1 MGVVSRRRS
10 EGPTDG
16 VDDWKGTQHNRNE
29 RYVTRAWMG
38 SDVRNAMRE
47 WWHETPMLAAWVT
60 ACVILATLL
69 LLARSRLRKKRRDTI
84 LICGP
89 SGAGKTALFY
99 GVLKPGTLVDTVT
112 SMQENVGQVQWK
124 TPKNGASTIAVVD
137 LPGNPSLRFLLQKY
151 APQCKGVVFVVDSVD
166 FLTNVTLAA
175 EHLLDIL
182 LHRDIAGPKVP
193 ILVACNKAERV
204 TAHGVDFLRKRL
216 EKEVEKLKTTKMSLL
231 EDKATKQLVSGLGKT
246 DKYFSFA
253 DCRNKVEFAKV
264 SVYKGDIAS
273 VQKFIQAVSKR

>member
-1 MGVVSRRRS
+1 
-10 EGPTDG
+10 
-16 VDDWKGTQHNRNE
+16 
-29 RYVTRAWMG
+29 
-38 SDVRNAMRE
+38 MRE
-47 WWHETPMLAAWVT
+47 WVEESSMLTMWVT
-60 ACVILATLL
+60 ACVIVATLL
-69 LLARSRLRKKRRDTI
+69 LLARGRLRKKRRDTI

-89 SGAGKTALFY
+89 SGAGKTALFF
-99 GVLKPGTLVDTVT
+99 GMQKPGTLVDTVT
-112 SMQENVGQVQWK
+112 SMQENIGQLQWNA
-124 TPKNGASTIAVVD
+124 PKNGACTIAMVD

-166 FLTNVTLAA
+166 FLPNVTLAA

-182 LHRDIAGPKVP
+182 LVSDIAGPKVP

-216 EKEVEKLKTTKMSLL
+216 EKEIEQLKSTRISLL
-231 EDKATKQLVSGLGKT
+231 EDKTAKQLISGLGKT
-246 DKYFSFA
+246 DRYFSFT